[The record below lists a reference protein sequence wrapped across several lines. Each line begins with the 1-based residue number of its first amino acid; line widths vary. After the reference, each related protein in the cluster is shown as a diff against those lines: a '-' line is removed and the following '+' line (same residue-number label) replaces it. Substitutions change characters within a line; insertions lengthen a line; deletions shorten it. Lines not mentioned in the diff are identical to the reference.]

1 MSMPRSHFEETKKLA
16 LQLDP
21 NDIAEWLLEQG
32 FYPEQYVL
40 PPCFDTSGFALQS
53 NPYFPISTNHRG
65 KLILDADLSEL
76 LVMSLP
82 KTMLTQRDFAII
94 DPRHYH
100 DMVWHVIDDWNS
112 VLDHL
117 FHDDQEIY
125 SYSFPIP
132 LSRYS
137 PGSIG
142 SMRAGRMIYEFLEM
156 AESDLVAEAHRFKFL
171 VRTDIKNFYGTVYT
185 HSISWALQGKA
196 NARVDRFNIDSL
208 GKKLDKLTQQ
218 CNDGCTNGL
227 AIGPAITDLISEM
240 LLAAV
245 DLECSRQLNQMNIRF
260 VGVRFKDDYRILCD
274 TEDDA
279 SRITT
284 CLQKCMQTYNL
295 TLSEGK
301 SDCIKLPE
309 GLFRPW
315 KSHYQ
320 KLSLKRKP
328 HISYRVFELVLQSV
342 LRIDE
347 QLPGTGIIDRFLS
360 ELTSKKYKLKL
371 DLAEKNRRKAF
382 SLLLILRERRAKSF
396 PVILAI
402 IEALLDKCN
411 DDADLREYVESSLVS
426 MYENRVDRLIE
437 NEYEIL
443 WLAYFRKMVLHHE
456 LDPIPGCSS
465 PLINSILSS
474 SRKYF
479 EGFTNESLFAMPP
492 FPVERNH
499 LLQHLEIFRRQK
511 AGEIDEDEEQEEQE
525 E

>member
-1 MSMPRSHFEETKKLA
+1 MSMPQSHFKETKKLA

-21 NDIAEWLLEQG
+21 NDIAKWLLEQG

-53 NPYFPISTNHRG
+53 NPYFPILTRQG
-65 KLILDADLSEL
+65 KSILKADLSEL
-76 LVMSLP
+76 LVISLP

-100 DMVWHVIDDWNS
+100 DMVLHVIDDWNS

-117 FHDDQEIY
+117 FHDDQEFY

-132 LSRYS
+132 LSRDS

-171 VRTDIKNFYGTVYT
+171 VRTDIKNFYGSVYT
-185 HSISWALQGKA
+185 HSIPWALQGKP
-196 NARVDRFNIDSL
+196 NARVDRYNIDSL

-227 AIGPAITDLISEM
+227 AIGPAISDLISEM

-245 DLECSRQLNQMNIRF
+245 DLECSRQLNQKDIRF

-279 SRITT
+279 KRITT
-284 CLQKCMQTYNL
+284 YLQKCMQTYNL

-320 KLSLKRKP
+320 KLSLKRKLY
-328 HISYRVFELVLQSV
+328 ISYRAFELVLQSV

-347 QLPGTGIIDRFLS
+347 QLPGTGIIDTFLS
-360 ELTSKKYKLKL
+360 ELTSKKYNLKL
-371 DLAEKNRRKAF
+371 DLAEKDRRKAF

-402 IEALLDKCN
+402 IEALLDKYN
-411 DDADLREYVESSLVS
+411 DDAGLRKYVESSLVI
-426 MYENRVDRLIE
+426 MYKNGVDRLIE

-479 EGFTNESLFAMPP
+479 EGFTDESLFAMPP

-511 AGEIDEDEEQEEQE
+511 AGEIDEDKEQEEQV
-525 E
+525 